1 MATVVIEARKR
12 DKSGTRNA
20 RQYRR
25 EGLVPGVF
33 YIDGKEAVPLLF
45 DAKNLS
51 NFLSHTRG
59 LVELEISGEKA
70 ALECVLKEVQYHPVT
85 DEPLHVDFLGVKMDE
100 KIEIQVPLI
109 LKGTPE
115 GVKTGGILEHLV
127 RQLTIE
133 CFPGN
138 IPNILEVD
146 VSGLAVGKSV
156 RVGDLKYENIAILND
171 PNETVALVELPK
183 AAISEL
189 EEMPQEAEIT
199 EPEVIGKGKEAEE
212 QEEQE

>member
-25 EGLVPGVF
+25 EGQVPGVF
-33 YIDGKEAVPLLF
+33 YIDGKEAVQLLF

-51 NFLSHTRG
+51 NFLNHTRG
-59 LVELEISGEKA
+59 LVELDIAGEKTA
-70 ALECVLKEVQYHPVT
+70 RECVLKEVQYHPVT

-100 KIEIQVPLI
+100 KIEIQVPLV

-115 GVKTGGILEHLV
+115 GVKTGGMLEHLV

-133 CFPGN
+133 CFPGY
-138 IPNILEVD
+138 IPNVLEVD
-146 VSGLAVGKSV
+146 VSSLVVGKSV
-156 RVGDLKYENIAILND
+156 RVGDLKYENITILND

-199 EPEVIGKGKEAEE
+199 EPEVIGKGKETEE
-212 QEEQE
+212 QEERE

>member
-1 MATVVIEARKR
+1 MATVMIEARKR

-33 YIDGKEAVPLLF
+33 YIDGKEAVQLLF

-51 NFLSHTRG
+51 NFLNHTRG
-59 LVELEISGEKA
+59 LVELEIAGEKA
-70 ALECVLKEVQYHPVT
+70 ARECVLKEVQYHPVT

-115 GVKTGGILEHLV
+115 GVKTGGMLEHLV

-138 IPNILEVD
+138 IPNVLEVD

-156 RVGDLKYENIAILND
+156 RVGDLKYENITILND

-199 EPEVIGKGKEAEE
+199 EPEVIGKGKESEE
-212 QEEQE
+212 QEERE